1 MLPSPAAVAA
11 PRAAAEWPFSPVQVA
26 ELQER
31 LSLPGSSRN
40 HGAASNTQTG
50 LTGPGQSEIS
60 DDLLIDVAVM
70 ESVTGSAG
78 TMGCVVD
85 GRFSPMQVS
94 RLQDQLTV
102 LAP

>member
-1 MLPSPAAVAA
+1 MLPSPAAIAA

-31 LSLPGSSRN
+31 LSLPSARN

-50 LTGPGQSEIS
+50 LTGPGQTKIG
-60 DDLLIDVAVM
+60 DDLLLDATVM
-70 ESVTGSAG
+70 ESVTRSAG

-94 RLQDQLTV
+94 RLQNQLTV